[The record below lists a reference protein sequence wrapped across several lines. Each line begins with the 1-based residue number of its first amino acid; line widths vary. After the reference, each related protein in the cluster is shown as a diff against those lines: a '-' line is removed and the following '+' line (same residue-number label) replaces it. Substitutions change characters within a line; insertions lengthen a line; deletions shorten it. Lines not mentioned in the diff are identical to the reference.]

1 MSLRRRI
8 FLLGAGALAL
18 PLIELLLS
26 GLGVALPYRIVV
38 MLFGIAA
45 IGIVARRE
53 FNRMFTD
60 LSAIR
65 RAIDD
70 TARGEFAS
78 AIQVSR
84 TDEAV
89 ALGEAVSVMREQLA
103 AMSRRL
109 VEALRLESLN
119 MLGSILVHD
128 MKNLSF
134 RLGSLSQNI
143 STNYSDP
150 AFRESLVR
158 TLDDTTTKMDQMVGR
173 FREQKEMIVVK
184 IRININDVVRSAL
197 GNLRRDATGIRI
209 SEQYAE
215 LPLVWAD
222 SMLIENAIFNIVEN
236 ARDAMPR
243 GGQLAVCSR
252 RVENAEDGNYQAVI
266 EIADTGPGMSEEFIR
281 SKLFAPFV
289 TTKPRGLGLGLY
301 VCQQIIQMH
310 GGEVKVRSEPGRGT
324 VFSIYLPSTD

>member
-1 MSLRRRI
+1 MSLRRKI
-8 FLLGAGALAL
+8 FLLGAGAFAL
-18 PLIELLLS
+18 PLIELILS
-26 GLGVALPYRIVV
+26 GVGVALPYRIAVIV
-38 MLFGIAA
+38 FGVAA
-45 IGIVARRE
+45 IGIVARGE
-53 FNRMFTD
+53 FNRVFTD

-65 RAIDD
+65 AAIDD

-84 TDEAV
+84 TDETV
-89 ALGEAVSVMREQLA
+89 ALAEAVSAMRQQLA
-103 AMSRRL
+103 VMSRRL
-109 VEALRLESLN
+109 VQALRLESLN

-134 RLGSLSQNI
+134 RLSSLSQNI
-143 STNYSDP
+143 NANYGDP

-158 TLDDTTTKMDQMVGR
+158 TLDDTTAKMDQMVGR

-209 SEQYAE
+209 IEQYAE
-215 LPLVWAD
+215 LPPVWAD
-222 SMLIENAIFNIVEN
+222 SVLIENAIFNIVEN

-243 GGQLAVCSR
+243 GGELAVCSR
-252 RVENAEDGNYQAVI
+252 LAESSDYQAVI
-266 EIADTGPGMSEEFIR
+266 EIADTGPGMSQEFIR
-281 SKLFAPFV
+281 NELFAPFV

-301 VCQQIIQMH
+301 VCRQIIEMH
-310 GGEVKVRSEPGRGT
+310 GGEIKVRSAPGRGT